1 MVGEYYVAEVP
12 MTLAA
17 VMHFRVS
24 PLTQGQGLD
33 SGNHNTSI
41 TNALSDTIGVGAAGG
56 GAGGGGGG
64 VAAGIIT
71 DKDRSGVVVASL
83 LDLAGYDVL
92 DLPLGSSPEA
102 MLYLHSSPLSLVCMT
117 TTTVAVGNKGS
128 SNKDGPSSNNLAS
141 IRVLGDVSS
150 LSLENG
156 GVRFHDR
163 FSRHVEELLGDRYL
177 RAMKGQPPEGDGP
190 EEVDDDE

>member
-1 MVGEYYVAEVP
+1 

-24 PLTQGQGLD
+24 PLTQGQGLG

-41 TNALSDTIGVGAAGG
+41 TNALSDTTGVGAAGAAG
-56 GAGGGGGG
+56 GGAAGGGGGG

-71 DKDRSGVVVASL
+71 DKDRSGVLVASL

-141 IRVLGDVSS
+141 TRVLGDVSS

-156 GVRFHDR
+156 GIRFHDR